1 MTTAI
6 SIAVSNNN
14 VGIINDQR
22 QCQPGF
28 DSVPDLIRY
37 YVGGADDNAVLSYG
51 GINDGVV
58 SSSMSLS
65 RTAQTEV
72 RIRYPCNRRRPL
84 MNENSLAE
92 VASSNILPSTMENSR
107 LMRQRCRN
115 LNTASTRTEGLQV
128 LSTSPGRE
136 TEASTSSQN
145 KNHRRHSPSPPP
157 QTSKWMRV
165 QSSSRSSV
173 RRTPSATVTSA
184 MVTSATPLKP
194 SSAAESVNQ
203 NQSQPLTLSPR
214 SSRIDPQS
222 SITGSTSESSDSSAT
237 TLPRSSR
244 SPRDLLKTFPSRF
257 KSEIASTSMGSST
270 KTLPHQLKSSY
281 PFPINSG
288 SSLLLSYKS
297 PSTSESISN
306 SDQSSSSLQRT
317 PSYPGS
323 RSNSHS
329 TNPDLLSSP
338 PSSTDSSGLSGSE
351 SMTNCLSRY
360 SSKPRPSI
368 SSTTTRGTNVGA
380 PRPAINV
387 DSPEIPSSVRDTF
400 DENAV
405 DLFSLP
411 FEAAIM
417 SSFFQIN
424 LRRGFRSMMNRMM
437 QYQNS
442 SRPRRSGSSRNTRR
456 SGSNHHRSYGP
467 ESRSASR
474 RNRPERRRV
483 PINSQSISSS
493 SDNEND
499 DEDLE
504 EQQSSSSDSSFIS
517 TSTLKDEEL
526 TRNRGGNGQLA
537 DHQKVKS
544 AIEQSQQN
552 DRQFTGR
559 QEVNCQ
565 RESQDEEVQEVENP
579 MQNAKVRRKNVEEE
593 HTRLDDRVDTK
604 VDQKQSDEQKTLD
617 IDSNAESSSEASEN
631 QNFQKCRTRWTNTL
645 RQGLVDMLEQPNLD
659 HQNQQLTQV
668 TETQDCDPRQRS
680 SRQMHQ
686 TLNEDQE
693 VDDTTESME
702 TDLRRSI
709 PDTETRQLAR
719 STNRTD
725 QAATVAP
732 TQTSNRF
739 ISVIP
744 VNDDVFEDMIM
755 RYFNLPTI
763 SNQSRNA
770 EVPEMRNGRNL
781 PGLIGQRMR
790 QINRRMT
797 ASENHQ
803 VPTGGNLPSAGEY
816 LREHVIPS
824 GETQLRD
831 NQEGE
836 GATVTKGGRSITT
849 AVESSTDTFGQ
860 EIGTCSV
867 GVGSFGYRLAFDYV
881 NINPPIDDC
890 NNSSNKSDTEHL
902 NTNNLD
908 RIHHKNYNHQS
919 SKIQSNIH
927 NSFVHKNIE
936 AGADYENIISHNT
949 NDTNDCNYENI
960 GQKSNEKRQKLM
972 NDFNRG
978 GTAVASALRAV
989 HLAIIGDPDDTSGAS
1004 VGTGRLAAA
1013 LCRADGR
1020 VTVLPYRRNITENEQ
1035 VGSLL
1040 STCPLQLLSQPG
1052 PAGRRARLDVIERY
1066 DILCCKVFFSSY
1078 FLREVIETNYYP

>member
-1 MTTAI
+1 MTSAI
-6 SIAVSNNN
+6 SVAVSNNN

-84 MNENSLAE
+84 MNENSMAE
-92 VASSNILPSTMENSR
+92 VASPNILPSTMENSR

-115 LNTASTRTEGLQV
+115 LNTASTRIEGLRV
-128 LSTSPGRE
+128 LSTSPGWE
-136 TEASTSSQN
+136 IEASTSSQN

-173 RRTPSATVTSA
+173 RRTPSATVTST

-194 SSAAESVNQ
+194 SSAVESVNQ
-203 NQSQPLTLSPR
+203 NQSQPLTLSPC
-214 SSRIDPQS
+214 P
-222 SITGSTSESSDSSAT
+222 STSGSPDPSAT
-237 TLPRSSR
+237 TLPRPSR

-257 KSEIASTSMGSST
+257 KPEIASTSVGSST
-270 KTLPHQLKSSY
+270 KTLPHQPKSSY
-281 PFPINSG
+281 PLPSNSG
-288 SSLLLSYKS
+288 SSSSLSYER
-297 PSTSESISN
+297 PSTSGSKSN
-306 SDQSSSSLQRT
+306 SDQSISSLQRI

-323 RSNSHS
+323 RSNPHS
-329 TNPDLLSSP
+329 TTSDFLSSP
-338 PSSTDSSGLSGSE
+338 SSSTDSSGLSGSE
-351 SMTNCLSRY
+351 SGTNCLSRHF
-360 SSKPRPSI
+360 SKPRPSI
-368 SSTTTRGTNVGA
+368 SSTTTMGTNVGA

-387 DSPEIPSSVRDTF
+387 DSPDIPSSVRDTF

-411 FEAAIM
+411 FETAIM
-417 SSFFQIN
+417 SSFFQMN
-424 LRRGFRSMMNRMM
+424 VRRSFQSMLNRMM
-437 QYQNS
+437 QHQNS
-442 SRPRRSGSSRNTRR
+442 SRPRRSFRSRNTRR
-456 SGSNHHRSYGP
+456 SGSNHHRSDGP
-467 ESRSASR
+467 ERRSASR

-483 PINSQSISSS
+483 PINSQNISSS

-504 EQQSSSSDSSFIS
+504 EQQSSSSDLSFIS

-526 TRNRGGNGQLA
+526 KRNRDGNGQLA
-537 DHQKVKS
+537 DRQKVKS

-552 DRQFTGR
+552 DCQFTGR
-559 QEVNCQ
+559 QVVNCQ
-565 RESQDEEVQEVENP
+565 RESQNEAVQEIENP
-579 MQNAKVRRKNVEEE
+579 MQNVKVRRKNVEE
-593 HTRLDDRVDTK
+593 HTRLDDWVDTK

-631 QNFQKCRTRWTNTL
+631 QNFHKCRTRWTNTL
-645 RQGLVDMLEQPNLD
+645 RQGLVDMLEQPHLD
-659 HQNQQLTQV
+659 HQNQKLTQV

-693 VDDTTESME
+693 VDDTTGSME
-702 TDLRRSI
+702 TELRRSI

-725 QAATVAP
+725 QAATVVP
-732 TQTSNRF
+732 TQTSNRL
-739 ISVIP
+739 ISVLP
-744 VNDDVFEDMIM
+744 VNDDVYEDMIM

-763 SNQSRNA
+763 YNQSRNT
-770 EVPEMRNGRNL
+770 EVAEMRNGRHL
-781 PGLIGQRMR
+781 PELIGQRMR
-790 QINRRMT
+790 QINRRMP

-803 VPTGGNLPSAGEY
+803 MPTGGNLPSAGEY

-836 GATVTKGGRSITT
+836 GAPVTKGGRSITT
-849 AVESSTDTFGQ
+849 AVESSTDTSGQ

-936 AGADYENIISHNT
+936 AGVDYENIISHNT
-949 NDTNDCNYENI
+949 NDTNDFNYENI

-1035 VGSLL
+1035 VGPLL

-1066 DILCCKVFFSSY
+1066 EILCCKVYLSSY